1 MIKKQLVA
9 AESVPEAKIFEASIY
24 LARRV
29 RFQATYFHGIG
40 LTRVAKKTFESI
52 GDLFEG
58 ATALQ
63 KWLSHVARLVSGS
76 VPEHRLNGSKKVSR
90 MTTMAW
96 TTPLGLPVVQPYRVS
111 NRKQISTALQTIF
124 LEDPNTPSQVDPRS
138 QQSAMPPNYI
148 HSLDATHMMMTALEC
163 KVCSTTISI

>member
-1 MIKKQLVA
+1 MHLWISSLTLFVQT
-9 AESVPEAKIFEASIY
+9 FE
-24 LARRV
+24 
-29 RFQATYFHGIG
+29 GIG
-40 LTRVAKKTFESI
+40 DIFK
-52 GDLFEG
+52 G

-63 KWLSHVARLVSGS
+63 KWLAHVARLVSGS
-76 VPEHRLNGSKKVSR
+76 YPEHRLQGPGKPAK

-96 TTPLGLPVVQPYRVS
+96 TTPLGLPVVQPYRKP

-124 LEDPNTPSQVDPRS
+124 LEDPNTPSSVDTRS

-163 KVCSTTISI
+163 KASLLI